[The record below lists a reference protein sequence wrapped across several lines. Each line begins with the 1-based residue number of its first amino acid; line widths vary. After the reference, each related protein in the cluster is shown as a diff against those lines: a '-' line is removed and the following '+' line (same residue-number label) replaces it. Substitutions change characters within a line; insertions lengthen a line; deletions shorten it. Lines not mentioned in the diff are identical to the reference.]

1 MSREATRTRISR
13 IWSLRPRKENGV
25 AKMGKRRKRMGD
37 DLAHRR
43 IKFAARIGK
52 VVDAI
57 PDTRLGRHI
66 AGQLVRCGTSPAPN
80 YAEARG
86 CESKKDFIHK
96 MGICEK
102 ELRESQCWLELI
114 TCADL
119 LPESRLSPLLDESDE
134 LIAIIVKSIAT
145 AKTGRQIS

>member
-1 MSREATRTRISR
+1 ME
-13 IWSLRPRKENGV
+13 
-25 AKMGKRRKRMGD
+25 KRRKRMGD
-37 DLAHRR
+37 DLAHRLIR
-43 IKFAARIGK
+43 FAARIGK

-86 CESKKDFIHK
+86 SESKKDFIHK

-114 TCADL
+114 RCADR

-145 AKTGRQIS
+145 AKTGKRKS

>member
-1 MSREATRTRISR
+1 
-13 IWSLRPRKENGV
+13 
-25 AKMGKRRKRMGD
+25 MGKRRKRMGD
-37 DLAHRR
+37 DLAHRL

-86 CESKKDFIHK
+86 SESKKDFIHK

-114 TCADL
+114 TCAEL

-145 AKTGRQIS
+145 AKTGRQKS